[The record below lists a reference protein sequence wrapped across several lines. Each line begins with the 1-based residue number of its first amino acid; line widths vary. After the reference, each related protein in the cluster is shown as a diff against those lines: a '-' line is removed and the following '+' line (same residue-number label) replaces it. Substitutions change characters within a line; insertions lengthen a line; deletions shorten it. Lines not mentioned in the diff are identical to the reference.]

1 LKEAQNV
8 LLNLARYRPSNFG
21 ISTGILMHMIR
32 ATCHSPIVKLK
43 YLNDAL
49 RDVRFEEIMD
59 DYGMFFLHD
68 LDLEHHCILGIP
80 STDPVACKEAMSRNG
95 KGHKPLMVAP
105 PPSSGPSGLYPIGDS
120 PAWAEIKAF
129 IGRGAQTFMYA
140 WVWDPD
146 WDGVHEIAAQLFV
159 RFSREYFVTLKDD
172 ALRADAPSPTCL
184 KEAMEA
190 WAVVELSNTLV
201 SCWFVASNHG
211 LKGNFPGARSLSF
224 RDHARMFFPTTPDH
238 ILNSAWSPFLQHGYI
253 GRYLRELEKLDDDD
267 DRQSLTDAIADIFGR
282 LHCLPVIVT
291 PTQRSKGR
299 IWTTS
304 HEGIH
309 LLTNPMF
316 YKLKRVGGPKADARV
331 AANRLQRVKASN
343 AVINKRLI
351 QMNGGGAASAADAKR
366 ARKVARDRMKRLSTK
381 SKNKRRPPDRW
392 GKQKKVIS
400 PVDSDE
406 EQEKE
411 PDEEEQE
418 EENSDEQ
425 EESNGEDQEETDYD
439 DMQVDESEEDGDE
452 DDYDMEV

>member
-8 LLNLARYRPSNFG
+8 LLNLASYRPSNFG
-21 ISTGILMHMIR
+21 IPTGILMHMIR
-32 ATCHSPIVKLK
+32 TTCHSPIVKLK

-49 RDVRFEEIMD
+49 RDVRFKEIMN

-68 LDLEHHCILGIP
+68 LDLKNHCILGIP
-80 STDPVACKEAMSRNG
+80 STDPVACKEVMSRNG

-129 IGRGAQTFMYA
+129 IGQGAQAFMYV

-146 WDGVHEIAAQLFV
+146 WDGVHETAAQLFV
-159 RFSREYFVTLKDD
+159 RFSREYFATLKDD

-184 KEAMEA
+184 EEAMEA

-201 SCWFVASNHG
+201 SCWFIASNHG
-211 LKGNFPGARSLSF
+211 LNGKFPGARSLSF
-224 RDHARMFFPTTPDH
+224 RDHAQMFFPTTPDH
-238 ILNSAWSPFLQHGYI
+238 IKNSAWTPFLQHGYI
-253 GRYLRELEKLDDDD
+253 GSYLRELEKLDDED

-282 LHCLPVIVT
+282 LHCLPVIVM
-291 PTQRSKGR
+291 PTQGSKGR

-304 HEGIH
+304 QEGIH

-343 AVINKRLI
+343 AVINRRLI
-351 QMNGGGAASAADAKR
+351 EMNGGGAASAADAKR

-392 GKQKKVIS
+392 GKRKIS
-400 PVDSDE
+400 PVDSE
-406 EQEKE
+406 EEKE
-411 PDEEEQE
+411 KEADEGDE
-418 EENSDEQ
+418 SDEQ
-425 EESNGEDQEETDYD
+425 EEDNSDEEEADYD
-439 DMQVDESEEDGDE
+439 AMHVDESEEDGE
-452 DDYDMEV
+452 DDYDMEL